1 MVKTLRHTL
10 RLVLQ
15 AAVKA
20 RAAVDKARKARA
32 PLSRAQQVLRLS
44 NAYNMHTASA
54 EVPFASCLRI
64 L

>member
-1 MVKTLRHTL
+1 MVKVLHHTL

-44 NAYNMHTASA
+44 NADNMITPSA
-54 EVPFASCLRI
+54 GCSLR
-64 L
+64 